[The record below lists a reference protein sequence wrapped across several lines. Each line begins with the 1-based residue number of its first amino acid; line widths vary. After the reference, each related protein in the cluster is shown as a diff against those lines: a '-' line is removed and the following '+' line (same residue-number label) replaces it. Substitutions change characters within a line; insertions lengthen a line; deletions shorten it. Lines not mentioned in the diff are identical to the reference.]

1 MVAFPNSKTSSPKE
15 KRRTA
20 LAIIS
25 TSLIMTFFG
34 SFLQIPPAAAT
45 AATTNIQSVEGTGTG
60 DIICGGVAPGQ
71 DIEFSATKERDEII
85 GTFTTSPSIVQGD
98 ITKLSVS
105 ADSFR
110 LSGVLTQ
117 VRACGDQEAA
127 KFTVTGECG
136 QHVQALFESKSG
148 IKIDIY
154 DVDVICSK

>member
-1 MVAFPNSKTSSPKE
+1 MVTFPNSKTSSPKE

-20 LAIIS
+20 LAIIC

-34 SFLQIPPAAAT
+34 SFLQTLLPSA
-45 AATTNIQSVEGTGTG
+45 AATTNTQSVEGTGTG

-98 ITKLSVS
+98 ITKMSIS

-110 LSGVLTQ
+110 LSGVLTT

-127 KFTVTGECG
+127 KFTVTGECS
-136 QHVQALFESKSG
+136 QDVQALFESKSG

>member
-1 MVAFPNSKTSSPKE
+1 
-15 KRRTA
+15 
-20 LAIIS
+20 
-25 TSLIMTFFG
+25 MTN
-34 SFLQIPPAAAT
+34 T
-45 AATTNIQSVEGTGTG
+45 QSVEGTGTG

-110 LSGVLTQ
+110 LSGVLTK

-136 QHVQALFESKSG
+136 QDVQALFESKSG